1 MDFKLLNW
9 TGFILSNTHA
19 EIDGLKYEDGPEWI
33 FVMYEMWLNNSD
45 MGRKI
50 KEENGTTIR

>member
-1 MDFKLLNW
+1 MDFKLLSW

-19 EIDGLKYEDGPEWI
+19 EIDGLKYEDGPKWI

-45 MGRKI
+45 MGKKI
-50 KEENGTTIR
+50 KEENGDTIK